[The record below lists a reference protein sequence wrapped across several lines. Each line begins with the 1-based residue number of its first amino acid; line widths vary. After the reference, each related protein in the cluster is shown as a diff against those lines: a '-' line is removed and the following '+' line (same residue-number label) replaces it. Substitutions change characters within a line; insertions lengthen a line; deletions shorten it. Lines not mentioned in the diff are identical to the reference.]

1 MALSPEDLEQVG
13 TYVKSHLPQWL
24 PQNVLDLSERI
35 TRVETELVS
44 QHELMREGFAGME
57 KRFEQVDKRFEQVDK
72 RFEQVDKRFEQVDKR
87 FEDMQHNMDKRF
99 EAMDKRF
106 ESLQHNMDRRFNAT
120 QWFMGTGFAAVV
132 LVVTLL
138 EYLS

>member
-13 TYVKSHLPQWL
+13 TYVKSHLPEWL

-44 QHELMREGFAGME
+44 QRELMREGFAGME
-57 KRFEQVDKRFEQVDK
+57 KRFEQI
-72 RFEQVDKRFEQVDKR
+72 DKR

>member
-44 QHELMREGFAGME
+44 QRELMREGFAAME
-57 KRFEQVDKRFEQVDK
+57 KRFEQVDK

-99 EAMDKRF
+99 
-106 ESLQHNMDRRFNAT
+106 NAT
-120 QWFMGTGFAAVV
+120 QWFMGTGFAAIVV
-132 LVVTLL
+132 VVTLL